1 MLGACGWIV
10 RALQTIVTCRAFS
23 RTGRV
28 GFAGSV
34 EGIGDYVRRGV
45 ILGAGE
51 TEVPGGAVTDYVP
64 PSVGEHT

>member
-1 MLGACGWIV
+1 M
-10 RALQTIVTCRAFS
+10 RSLQTIVPCWTFS
-23 RTGRV
+23 GARRV
-28 GFAGSV
+28 GFAGPV
-34 EGIGDYVRRGV
+34 EGIGDDVRRGV